1 MIQHTSGI
9 HDVDERSY
17 HGDRR
22 SLSVSGAKVLLD
34 CPARYKW
41 QQDNPVHKDAYD
53 FGHVAH
59 ELILGKGAR
68 YRVLDFDSWRSK
80 DAREAKDQAH
90 ADGVAPIL
98 TAEHE
103 RALALADAV
112 KAHPDACKLLYRGQ
126 AESSLY
132 AIHEATGVVLRGR
145 ADWITQRVDETPVIV
160 DVKTAASAAPDA
172 VDMSMVKFRYGMQ
185 VAWYIDLLAANGK
198 PGADFYLIYAEKA
211 EPHLVSVA
219 EVLND
224 SEVVEWGRAMN
235 EKAIRLYAEC
245 VENDYWPGYRVYRPG
260 IKPWAWDEAK
270 E

>member
-9 HDVDERSY
+9 HDVPESDY

-34 CPARYKW
+34 CPARYRW

-59 ELILGKGAR
+59 ELILGKGAG

-103 RALALADAV
+103 RAVRHKARGQQFQHLHLGRHVEIDQDVAAEDHVEAAELVVALQQVVLLELDHRADALRDLPFV
-112 KAHPDACKLLYRGQ
+112 ADLLEMLQQHLDRQ
-126 AESSLY
+126 AALDLEL
-132 AIHEATGVVLRGR
+132 
-145 ADWITQRVDETPVIV
+145 
-160 DVKTAASAAPDA
+160 A
-172 VDMSMVKFRYGMQ
+172 VDAGAGLFQNLCGDVGPQ
-185 VAWYIDLLAANGK
+185 NLDLP
-198 PGADFYLIYAEKA
+198 PG
-211 EPHLVSVA
+211 EPF
-219 EVLND
+219 
-224 SEVVEWGRAMN
+224 
-235 EKAIRLYAEC
+235 
-245 VENDYWPGYRVYRPG
+245 P
-260 IKPWAWDEAK
+260 
-270 E
+270 